1 MTPYRIEQAPGTE
14 QLLAA
19 SAREMVQATF
29 VVTPN
34 QYAAFAAAIAGGGDP
49 PSASTL
55 VVRENVFQPRRTRPL
70 LAKGSPETLFPTDT
84 TIAVDGPHAEALLAA
99 ALADGIEFWFSP
111 AAGTFLVYADRD
123 DYATV
128 FAMRE
133 AAVARVAERLRAA
146 GFTEVP
152 SYRRKL

>member
-1 MTPYRIEQAPGTE
+1 MTPYRIELAPGTE

-19 SAREMVQATF
+19 TAREMVQATF

-34 QYAAFAAAIAGGGDP
+34 QYSAFAAAIAGGDDP

-70 LAKGSPETLFPTDT
+70 LAKGSPETLFPVDT

-133 AAVARVAERLRAA
+133 AAVARVSERLRLA
-146 GFTEVP
+146 GFTEVQ